1 MGVSTFGIVK
11 SVGKLSLNPSHTSVY
26 SDRFVCNVKCPGM
39 VVVAK
44 DDKICQ
50 IEHVPRTDIQRNPNL
65 MLVEAEHGGHTD
77 FFVKAHSKDEEGMIG
92 IKRVSPAP
100 NHPSVYNL
108 CADHERHYCGVLRW
122 NSRV

>member
-1 MGVSTFGIVK
+1 
-11 SVGKLSLNPSHTSVY
+11 
-26 SDRFVCNVKCPGM
+26 M

-50 IEHVPRTDIQRNPNL
+50 IEHVPKTEIQRNPNL

-92 IKRVSPAP
+92 IKRVSPVATP
-100 NHPSVYNL
+100 LNNL
-108 CADHERHYCGVLRW
+108 CADYERYYCGVL
-122 NSRV
+122 